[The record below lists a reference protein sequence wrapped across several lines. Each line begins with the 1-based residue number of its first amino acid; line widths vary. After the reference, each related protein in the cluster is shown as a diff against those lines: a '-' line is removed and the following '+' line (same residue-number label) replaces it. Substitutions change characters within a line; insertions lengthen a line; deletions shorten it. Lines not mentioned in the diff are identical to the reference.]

1 MPVWDDFL
9 SEDDKRMLANRKET
23 KPRPHAQFGERPAIL
38 VIDMNQGA
46 VGDDIPVY
54 EVVKE
59 IPSATGERAWS
70 AIRHMQDLLPKAR
83 VAGIPVFY
91 SKHYFKESTGMPLA
105 DADSPF
111 SELNPLSAVQDE
123 VAMEPGD
130 MLVEKQ
136 QASAFNQTG
145 LINMLLNK
153 RVDNVIVT
161 GNSTSGC
168 VHATVVDAGAFQL
181 KVSIVEEAVFDRFDL
196 SHAAA
201 LFNMGWKYG
210 DIVSIGEVFEYIAS
224 VTDGQRQPA

>member
-1 MPVWDDFL
+1 
-9 SEDDKRMLANRKET
+9 
-23 KPRPHAQFGERPAIL
+23 
-38 VIDMNQGA
+38 
-46 VGDDIPVY
+46 
-54 EVVKE
+54 
-59 IPSATGERAWS
+59 
-70 AIRHMQDLLPKAR
+70 
-83 VAGIPVFY
+83 
-91 SKHYFKESTGMPLA
+91 
-105 DADSPF
+105 
-111 SELNPLSAVQDE
+111 
-123 VAMEPGD
+123 MEPGD
-130 MLVEKQ
+130 MLIEKQ

>member
-9 SEDDKRMLANRKET
+9 SEDDKRMLANRKKTEP
-23 KPRPHAQFGERPAIL
+23 KPHGQFGERPAIL
-38 VIDMNQGA
+38 VIDMNRGA
-46 VGDDIPVY
+46 IGEDLPVY

-59 IPSATGERAWS
+59 IPSAIGERAWS
-70 AIRHMQDLLPKAR
+70 AIRHMQDLLPRAR
-83 VAGIPVFY
+83 AAGIPIFY
-91 SKHYFKESTGMPLA
+91 SKHYFKETTGLPLA
-105 DADSPF
+105 DEGSPF
-111 SELNPLSAVQDE
+111 SEFNALSEIQEE
-123 VAMEPGD
+123 VAMQPGD

-136 QASAFNQTG
+136 QPSAFNQTG

-153 RVDNVIVT
+153 KVDNVIVT

-181 KVSIVEEAVFDRFDL
+181 NISIVEEAVFDRFDL

-210 DIVSIGEVFEYIAS
+210 DIVSIGEVYEYIAS
-224 VTDGQRQPA
+224 VTEGQRQPA